1 MEQNNA
7 RQSFEKWLS
16 YNGLDA
22 ETKAELEAIKDNETE
37 IVSRFYGNLTFGT
50 AGLRG
55 VMAAGTARMNVYTV
69 MQATQGLCHLIIGEN
84 AADRGVAIA
93 YDTRNNSKLYAECS
107 AQVLAANGIKAY
119 LFDGPRPTPEL
130 SFALRHLGCIAGINI
145 TASHNTKE
153 YNGYK
158 AYWEDGAQL
167 PPDHA
172 DTVCAAIEKVDIFTG
187 VKTCDLDKA
196 IANGSVVMIGREVDD
211 AFLDSVFA
219 VRLHPAGFEKAAE
232 EMSIVYTPLH
242 GAGWKHVPEMFD
254 RMGFKHIAIVESQAT
269 PDGEFPTV
277 KKPNPELADVF
288 DPGIELAEKVG
299 ADLVIATDPDCDRVG
314 VMSRGKDGKFGRIS
328 GNEMGALLLDY
339 ILAAMKEGDGIPE
352 EPYAVKTIVSTE
364 MCTPICEA
372 YGVKLYNVLTGF
384 KFIGEV
390 IKKHELV
397 GRGSYIFGFEES
409 YGYLK
414 GTYARDKD
422 AVCGAMLI
430 AEMAAYYR
438 LKGMTLSD
446 ALDALFEKYGYYAES
461 TQSID
466 ITGHDAADKMKKITA
481 DLRSEPP
488 TEICGA
494 RVVGIGDYREG
505 IIIDLITGRKKPTGL
520 PSSDVLRYQLENGD
534 VVLIRPSGTEPKVKV
549 YFLTSADSKAAL
561 AEKMSHCE
569 YEAKRLTQTL
579 P

>member
-1 MEQNNA
+1 MDNNTA
-7 RQSFEKWLS
+7 RKSLEKWLN
-16 YNGLDA
+16 YDALD
-22 ETKAELEAIKDNETE
+22 KDMRAELEAIKDDENEV
-37 IVSRFYGNLTFGT
+37 VSRFYGNLTFGT

-84 AADRGVAIA
+84 ACDRGVAIA
-93 YDTRNNSKLYAECS
+93 YDTRNNSRLFAECS
-107 AQVLAANGIKAY
+107 ARVLAANGIKAY
-119 LFDGPRPTPEL
+119 LFDDARPTPEL

-187 VKTCDLDKA
+187 VKTVDLDEA
-196 IANGSVVMIGREVDD
+196 IADGRVVIIGREVDE

-219 VRLHPAGFEKAAE
+219 VRLNPKGFDKAAE

-242 GAGWKHVPEMFD
+242 GAGWKHVPEIFD
-254 RMGFKHIAIVESQAT
+254 RMGFKHISVVPSQAT

-277 KKPNPELADVF
+277 KKPNPEIADVF
-288 DPGIELAEKVG
+288 VPGIELADRVG

-314 VMSRGKDGKFGRIS
+314 VMIRKADGSFDRIS
-328 GNEMGALLLDY
+328 GNAMGAMLLDY
-339 ILAAMKEGDGIPE
+339 ILSAMKEEGGIPE
-352 EPYAVKTIVSTE
+352 DAYAVKTIVSTE
-364 MCTPICEA
+364 LFARICEA
-372 YGVKLYNVLTGF
+372 NGVKCYNVLTGF

-397 GRGSYIFGFEES
+397 GRGTYIIGFEES

-422 AVCGAMLI
+422 AVCGSMLI

-438 LKGMTLSD
+438 TKGMTLAD
-446 ALDALFEKYGYYAES
+446 ALDSLFERYGYFAES

-466 ITGHDAADKMKKITA
+466 IVGHDAAEKMKNITA
-481 DLRSEPP
+481 DLRSAPP
-488 TEICGA
+488 TEICGSK
-494 RVVGIGDYREG
+494 VIGIGDYREG
-505 IIIDLITGRKKPTGL
+505 FIRDLKTGREKPTGL
-520 PSSDVLRYQLENGD
+520 PSSDVLRYALENGD

-549 YFLTSADSKAAL
+549 YFLTSAESKAAL
-561 AEKMSHCE
+561 AEKMALCE
-569 YEAKRLTQTL
+569 AEAKRLTQTD
-579 P
+579 

>member
-1 MEQNNA
+1 MDNNTA
-7 RQSFEKWLS
+7 RKSLEKWLN
-16 YNGLDA
+16 YDALD
-22 ETKAELEAIKDNETE
+22 KDMRAELEAIKDDENEV
-37 IVSRFYGNLTFGT
+37 VSRFYGNLTFGT

-69 MQATQGLCHLIIGEN
+69 MQATQGLCHLIIGEG
-84 AADRGVAIA
+84 ASDRGVAIA
-93 YDTRNNSKLYAECS
+93 YDTRNNSRLFAECS
-107 AQVLAANGIKAY
+107 ARVLAANGIKAY
-119 LFDGPRPTPEL
+119 LFDDARPTPEL

-187 VKTCDLDKA
+187 VKTVDLDEA
-196 IANGSVVMIGREVDD
+196 ISDGRVIIIGRKVDE

-219 VRLHPAGFEKAAE
+219 VRLNPKGFDKAAE

-242 GAGWKHVPEMFD
+242 GAGWKHVPEIFD
-254 RMGFKHIAIVESQAT
+254 RMGFKHISVVPGQAT

-277 KKPNPELADVF
+277 KKPNPEIADVF
-288 DPGIELAEKVG
+288 VPGIELADRVG

-314 VMSRGKDGKFGRIS
+314 VMIRKADGSFDRIS
-328 GNEMGALLLDY
+328 GNAMGAMLLDY
-339 ILAAMKEGDGIPE
+339 ILSAMKEEGGIPE
-352 EPYAVKTIVSTE
+352 DAYAVKTIVSTE
-364 MCTPICEA
+364 LFARICEA
-372 YGVKLYNVLTGF
+372 NGVKCYNVLTGF

-397 GRGSYIFGFEES
+397 GRGTYIIGFEES

-422 AVCGAMLI
+422 AVCGSMLI

-438 LKGMTLSD
+438 TKGMTLAD
-446 ALDALFEKYGYYAES
+446 ALDSLFERYGYFAES

-466 ITGHDAADKMKKITA
+466 IVGHDAAEKMKNITA
-481 DLRSEPP
+481 DLRSAPP
-488 TEICGA
+488 TEICGSK
-494 RVVGIGDYREG
+494 VVGIGDYREG
-505 IIIDLITGRKKPTGL
+505 FIRDLKTGREKPTGL
-520 PSSDVLRYQLENGD
+520 PSSDVLRYALENGD
-534 VVLIRPSGTEPKVKV
+534 VVLVRPSGTEPKVKV
-549 YFLTSADSKAAL
+549 YFLTSAESKAAL
-561 AEKMSHCE
+561 AEKMALCE
-569 YEAKRLTQTL
+569 AEAKRLTQTD
-579 P
+579 

>member
-1 MEQNNA
+1 MDNNTA
-7 RQSFEKWLS
+7 RKSLEKWLN
-16 YNGLDA
+16 YDALDNDMR
-22 ETKAELEAIKDNETE
+22 AELEAIKDDENEV
-37 IVSRFYGNLTFGT
+37 VSRFYGNLTFGT

-84 AADRGVAIA
+84 ACDRGVAIA
-93 YDTRNNSKLYAECS
+93 YDTRNNSRLFAECS
-107 AQVLAANGIKAY
+107 ARVLAANGIKAY
-119 LFDGPRPTPEL
+119 LFDDARPTPEL

-187 VKTCDLDKA
+187 VKTVDLDEA
-196 IANGSVVMIGREVDD
+196 IADGRVAIIGREVDE

-219 VRLHPAGFEKAAE
+219 VRLNPKGFDKAAE

-242 GAGWKHVPEMFD
+242 GAGWKHVPEIFD
-254 RMGFKHIAIVESQAT
+254 RMGFKHISVVPSQAT

-277 KKPNPELADVF
+277 KKPNPEIADVF
-288 DPGIELAEKVG
+288 VPGIELADRVG

-314 VMSRGKDGKFGRIS
+314 VMIRKADGSFDRIS
-328 GNEMGALLLDY
+328 GNAMGAMLLDY
-339 ILAAMKEGDGIPE
+339 ILSAMKEEGGIPE
-352 EPYAVKTIVSTE
+352 DAYAVKTIVSTE
-364 MCTPICEA
+364 LFARICEA
-372 YGVKLYNVLTGF
+372 NGVKCYNVLTGF

-397 GRGSYIFGFEES
+397 GRGTYIIGFEES

-422 AVCGAMLI
+422 AVCGSMLI

-438 LKGMTLSD
+438 TKGMTLAD
-446 ALDALFEKYGYYAES
+446 ALDSLFERYGYFAES

-466 ITGHDAADKMKKITA
+466 IVGHDAAEKMKNITA
-481 DLRSEPP
+481 DLRSAPP
-488 TEICGA
+488 TEICGSK
-494 RVVGIGDYREG
+494 VVGIGDYREG
-505 IIIDLITGRKKPTGL
+505 FIRDLKTGREKPTGL
-520 PSSDVLRYQLENGD
+520 PSSDVLRYALENGD
-534 VVLIRPSGTEPKVKV
+534 VVLVRPSGTEPKVKV
-549 YFLTSADSKAAL
+549 YFLTSAESKAAL
-561 AEKMSHCE
+561 AEKMALCE
-569 YEAKRLTQTL
+569 AEAKRLTQTD
-579 P
+579 